1 MISRTLLSSCVGN
14 HIANVETK
22 EQFDKFLKHFKLY
35 EVKRSKHLG
44 YVSKNIYGELYR
56 YEGRYG
62 KGVVLFTNAV
72 ESTRYCI
79 AIYYSKGV

>member
-1 MISRTLLSSCVGN
+1 MISRNHLSGCVGKK
-14 HIANVETK
+14 IADVETK

-44 YVSKNIYGELYR
+44 YVSRKIYGELYR

-62 KGVVLFTNAV
+62 KGVVIFTNAI

-79 AIYYSKGV
+79 AIYYTKGV

>member
-1 MISRTLLSSCVGN
+1 MNRSLLSSCVGK

-62 KGVVLFTNAV
+62 TGVVLFKNTS
-72 ESTRYCI
+72 ESTRHCI